1 MKDNIKQG
9 LGSIHQY
16 SQYRRIM
23 TADNAGVGGAMGTAE
38 AGRRRRVL
46 SNDLNTLSG
55 QSAHM
60 GTKALMIRPNE

>member
-1 MKDNIKQG
+1 MMKDNIKQG

-23 TADNAGVGGAMGTAE
+23 TADNAGVGGAMGTSE

-55 QSAHM
+55 
-60 GTKALMIRPNE
+60 